1 MNKSILK
8 NMYFVNIGERT
19 GQFWVILGVQED
31 KKIYSVLGLPES
43 EPLYISEND
52 LTKGIE
58 KKILTLVEELPS
70 EVIKDC
76 ENEFNYRINSK

>member
-1 MNKSILK
+1 MKDSILK

-19 GQFWVILGVQED
+19 GQFLIILGIQED

-52 LTKGIE
+52 IKNAID
-58 KKILTLVEELPS
+58 KKILSFVEELPS